1 VIGSVNSQGGRILTD
16 KINQEVRRE
25 MKRKI
30 IPPITTPIVDGEASR
45 EKLKFNIEKM
55 NATKVGGYLVLG
67 SNGEA
72 VLLTEQEK
80 LMAIETVKDYASSGK
95 VVVAGTGEESTK
107 KTIALTKKAAELGAD
122 YALIGNPNY
131 FKGAMTPANLYDH
144 YVAVAEA
151 STIPLIPYNSPGFTG
166 INMVPDLIGKL
177 SAHPNICGVKD
188 GTGNMAQLAAFRRL
202 AGEDFFIFT
211 GNAPTFLAGLFVGV
225 SSGMMPIANLHP
237 DLWVDMMEQYDSGN
251 IAEAKRIE
259 AILLPMTGAIMKYG
273 AGGIKAAMEMLGY
286 YGGPPLMPLKAPSQ
300 EGLDE
305 IRAALDGVN
314 AKVAS

>member
-1 VIGSVNSQGGRILTD
+1 MNANSKEKQKERKD
-16 KINQEVRRE
+16 

-72 VLLTEQEK
+72 VLLTEKEK
-80 LMAIETVKDYASSGK
+80 LLAIETVKQYAASGK

-144 YVAVAEA
+144 YVAVADV

-166 INMVPDLIGKL
+166 INMGPDLIGKL
-177 SAHPNICGVKD
+177 SGHPNICGVKD

-202 AGEDFFIFT
+202 GGEDFFIFT

-225 SSGMMPIANLHP
+225 SSGMMPISF
-237 DLWVDMMEQYDSGN
+237 DRGD
-251 IAEAKRIE
+251 IAEAKRLE

-273 AGGIKAAMEMLGY
+273 AGGIKAAMDMLGY
-286 YGGPPLMPLKAPSQ
+286 YGGQPLMPLKAPSQ

-314 AKVAS
+314 TKIAS